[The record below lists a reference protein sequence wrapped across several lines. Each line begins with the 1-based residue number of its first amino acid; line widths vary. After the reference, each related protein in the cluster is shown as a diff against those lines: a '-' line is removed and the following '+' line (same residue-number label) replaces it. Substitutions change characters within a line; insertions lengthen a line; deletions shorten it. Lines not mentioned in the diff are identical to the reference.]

1 MNEPLL
7 LLIYQVKMVSNLWE
21 AEKINSLEN
30 MKENFQFL
38 TFLTLNSSFTL
49 ENSPLLTFWVTFPIR
64 KYEWQLACIKFQ
76 LKLLQNI
83 NEELFKVEYLIKLSQ
98 YFRNRAEAVIR
109 LTNKTFFSKA
119 FKILADFNKLF
130 NFEKFLIYVLP
141 KI

>member
-21 AEKINSLEN
+21 AAKINSLEN

-64 KYEWQLACIKFQ
+64 KYE
-76 LKLLQNI
+76 
-83 NEELFKVEYLIKLSQ
+83 
-98 YFRNRAEAVIR
+98 
-109 LTNKTFFSKA
+109 
-119 FKILADFNKLF
+119 
-130 NFEKFLIYVLP
+130 
-141 KI
+141 